1 MTFLLADSR
10 QWRPQM
16 AENLERR
23 TSRRFHTVSTPDELS
38 AKGLAALGI
47 EGAFFP
53 FWSHRIPASVY
64 ESVECVIFHMSDLP
78 FGRGGSPL
86 QNLIARGVTCTK
98 ISAVKCTEQLDAG
111 PIYLKRPLS
120 LEGTA
125 EEIYLRASEII
136 EDMIAEIVRTSPVP
150 VAQEGEPVVF
160 RRRTP
165 QESSI
170 AALRDIAEVYDYI
183 RMLDAPGYPQ
193 AYFETEH
200 LRLEF
205 RDAALVDDVVT
216 AQVVIRR
223 KA

>member
-23 TSRRFHTVSTPDELS
+23 TGRPFYTVSTSDELS
-38 AKGLAALGI
+38 AERLAALGI
-47 EGAFFP
+47 ERAFFP

-86 QNLIARGVTCTK
+86 QNLIGRGATRTK
-98 ISAVKCTEQLDAG
+98 ISAVKCAEQLDAG

-125 EEIYLRASEII
+125 EEIYVRASEII
-136 EDMIAEIVRTSPVP
+136 EDMIAEIMQTSPVP

-160 RRRTP
+160 RRRTS

-170 AALRDIAEVYDYI
+170 APLRDIAEVYDHI
-183 RMLDAPGYPQ
+183 RMLDAPGYPH
-193 AYFETEH
+193 AYLETEH
-200 LRLEF
+200 MWLEF
-205 RDAALVDDVVT
+205 RRATLVDDTVT
-216 AQVVIRR
+216 AEVVIRR